1 MDCCDL
7 HVFYGFA
14 FPVVKIVRHYFLG
27 QSFKSYRMSHVGV
40 AYAENE
46 RMCVLMFTCGN
57 LNLKL
62 FKDIQYNQNMN
73 TNN

>member
-14 FPVVKIVRHYFLG
+14 FPVVKIVRHYFPG
-27 QSFKSYRMSHVGV
+27 QSFKSYRMSHVGG

-62 FKDIQYNQNMN
+62 FKDIQYN
-73 TNN
+73 

>member
-27 QSFKSYRMSHVGV
+27 QSFKSYRMSHVGG

-62 FKDIQYNQNMN
+62 CKDIQYN
-73 TNN
+73 